1 MSQEVVTSD
10 ANVAVRTQYDL
21 IMTTNLDGGL
31 SNLLMKPTETYFF
44 EAYIIST
51 NPVTNLE
58 FEIGTLFGDVD
69 ALHFGIPVVNFG
81 SAFRFTKSWPS
92 SDGDGYDGRLHHL
105 TETVSNTGRTVRKR
119 RWRLLG
125 ALNAEAYR
133 DSTKDDNKVISYSQS
148 FLIF

>member
-81 SAFRFTKSWPS
+81 SAFRFTKSWPKFTGEPVKENSVLGDRCVSCKRICS
-92 SDGDGYDGRLHHL
+92 SSPPGKTARP
-105 TETVSNTGRTVRKR
+105 
-119 RWRLLG
+119 
-125 ALNAEAYR
+125 
-133 DSTKDDNKVISYSQS
+133 
-148 FLIF
+148 